1 MKQRFIF
8 ALLLFSLLSV
18 RPAAAKTLILSGAPD
33 IQTKSTVEESV
44 RIEMDSA
51 KKKNHRVIIIKDG
64 EEYIWES
71 REKRK
76 LIRSTQG
83 PITLF
88 IDPTGGGY
96 IKVLRSEGKVIYLE
110 HLSQGMNTF
119 TYWGVVEHFEPLEK
133 AQ

>member
-1 MKQRFIF
+1 MKQRFVF
-8 ALLLFSLLSV
+8 VLLLLSFFSV

-44 RIEMDSA
+44 RIEMDSV

-64 EEYIWES
+64 DEFYWES

-76 LIRSTQG
+76 LIRSIQG
-83 PITLF
+83 PFTLF

-96 IKVLRSEGKVIYLE
+96 IKVAPSEGKMIYME
-110 HLSQGMNTF
+110 HLSQGLNTF
-119 TYWGVVEHFEPLEK
+119 TYWGVVEHFEP
-133 AQ
+133 

>member
-1 MKQRFIF
+1 MKQRFVF
-8 ALLLFSLLSV
+8 VLLFLSFFSV

-44 RIEMDSA
+44 RIEMDSV

-71 REKRK
+71 RERRK
-76 LIRSTQG
+76 LIRSTHG
-83 PITLF
+83 PFILF

-96 IKVLRSEGKVIYLE
+96 IKVAPSEGKMIYME
-110 HLSQGMNTF
+110 HLSQGLNTF
-119 TYWGVVEHFEPLEK
+119 TYWGVVEHFEP
-133 AQ
+133 

>member
-1 MKQRFIF
+1 MKQRFVF
-8 ALLLFSLLSV
+8 VLLFLSFFSV

-44 RIEMDSA
+44 RIEMDSV

-64 EEYIWES
+64 DEFYWES

-76 LIRSTQG
+76 LIRSIQG
-83 PITLF
+83 PFTLF

-96 IKVLRSEGKVIYLE
+96 IKVTSSEGKMIYME
-110 HLSQGMNTF
+110 HLSQGLNTF
-119 TYWGVVEHFEPLEK
+119 TYWGVVEHFEP
-133 AQ
+133 

>member
-1 MKQRFIF
+1 MKQRFVF
-8 ALLLFSLLSV
+8 VLLFLSILSV

-44 RIEMDSA
+44 RIEMDSV

-64 EEYIWES
+64 DEFYWES

-76 LIRSTQG
+76 LIRSIQG
-83 PITLF
+83 PFTLF

-96 IKVLRSEGKVIYLE
+96 IKVTSSEGKMIYME
-110 HLSQGMNTF
+110 HLSQGLNTF
-119 TYWGVVEHFEPLEK
+119 TYWGVVEHFEP
-133 AQ
+133 

>member
-1 MKQRFIF
+1 MKQRFVF
-8 ALLLFSLLSV
+8 VLLFLSFFSV

-44 RIEMDSA
+44 RIEMDSV

-64 EEYIWES
+64 DEFYWES

-83 PITLF
+83 PFTLF

-96 IKVLRSEGKVIYLE
+96 IKVTSSEGKMIYME
-110 HLSQGMNTF
+110 HLSQGLNTF
-119 TYWGVVEHFEPLEK
+119 TYWGVVEHFEP
-133 AQ
+133 